1 MSEILCYQILL
12 NVLQLLIVG
21 IVVAKCLG
29 NTLWLYLLALSL
41 VFPSPASPIY
51 SSLQFFNLKIIY
63 VRTFKTVKTVN
74 RNRKQKKLLKLFCS
88 IFFQYKARIPTFLTL
103 PKMRN
108 MFKVNNKDTRTHKV
122 NDKVKNKDT
131 IDVVLA
137 TLFLILNTFH
147 SLFQCFY
154 FWIWSITCR
163 LRLFVVLTICACWNQ
178 FRPSLHLWKN

>member
-41 VFPSPASPIY
+41 VFPFP
-51 SSLQFFNLKIIY
+51 FY